1 MRKGLELSESGGR
14 LAGAGSTK
22 PGGWRVDLLFPAFLV
37 GAAYLIART
46 FFGF

>member
-14 LAGAGSTK
+14 LAAK
-22 PGGWRVDLLFPAFLV
+22 AGGWRVDLLFPAFLV
-37 GAAYLIART
+37 GATYLIART